1 MEEQK
6 ERLTLGVDAE
16 TKRRLKAAASAKGV
30 SVSVYCRAA
39 IDKELTLE
47 EGEAGAGQRPPGSA
61 AAKFEE
67 IREKYRGSPA
77 EPALEMLRK
86 HHEEHAQ
93 DAGEGGEERWSEGTP
108 MARFEATRRKYGS
121 AKPTTKTAVDYIREG
136 REIRDRQMDEW
147 QKPHRSS
154 SS

>member
-1 MEEQK
+1 MEEHK

-39 IDKELTLE
+39 IDKEL
-47 EGEAGAGQRPPGSA
+47 ARRMRARVWRGQLPTGSA
-61 AAKFEE
+61 SARFEAT
-67 IREKYRGSPA
+67 REKYRGSPA

-86 HHEEHAQ
+86 YHKELAQ
-93 DAGEGGEERWSEGTP
+93 DAGEGGDERWSEGTP

-121 AKPTTKTAVDYIREG
+121 AKPTTMTAVDYIREG
-136 REIRDRQMDEW
+136 REIREREMDGW
-147 QKPHRSS
+147 LKPKNPS
-154 SS
+154 

>member
-1 MEEQK
+1 M
-6 ERLTLGVDAE
+6 GVDAE
-16 TKRRLKAAASAKGV
+16 TKRRLKAAASAKRV

-47 EGEAGAGQRPPGSA
+47 EERSEAKRLPADA
-61 AAKFEE
+61 AVKMLEE
-67 IREKYRGSPA
+67 IRHR
-77 EPALEMLRK
+77 
-86 HHEEHAQ
+86 H
-93 DAGEGGEERWSEGTP
+93 GT
-108 MARFEATRRKYGS
+108 
-121 AKPTTKTAVDYIREG
+121 AKPTKKTAVDYIREG

>member
-1 MEEQK
+1 MEEHK

-39 IDKELTLE
+39 IDKELALE
-47 EGEAGAGQRPPGSA
+47 EERSEAKRLPADA
-61 AAKFEE
+61 AVKMLEE

-86 HHEEHAQ
+86 YHKKH
-93 DAGEGGEERWSEGTP
+93 P
-108 MARFEATRRKYGS
+108 TRPGS
-121 AKPTTKTAVDYIREG
+121 TMTAVDYIREG
-136 REIRDRQMDEW
+136 REIREREMDGW
-147 QKPHRSS
+147 LKPKNPS
-154 SS
+154 

>member
-47 EGEAGAGQRPPGSA
+47 EERSEAKRLPADA
-61 AAKFEE
+61 AVKMLEE
-67 IREKYRGSPA
+67 IREKHRGTPA

-93 DAGEGGEERWSEGTP
+93 DAGEGGDERWPEGTP

-136 REIRDRQMDEW
+136 REIRDRQMDGW
-147 QKPHRSS
+147 LKPKNPS
-154 SS
+154 

>member
-1 MEEQK
+1 M
-6 ERLTLGVDAE
+6 GVDAE
-16 TKRRLKAAASAKGV
+16 TKRRLKAAALQKGV
-30 SVSVYCRAA
+30 TVSGYCRAA
-39 IDKELTLE
+39 IDKELAQDE
-47 EGEAGAGQRPPGSA
+47 ERAEAKRLPADA
-61 AAKFEE
+61 AVKMLEE
-67 IREKYRGSPA
+67 IREKYRGTPA

>member
-1 MEEQK
+1 MEDQK

-39 IDKELTLE
+39 IDKELALE

-61 AAKFEE
+61 AARFEE

-86 HHEEHAQ
+86 YHKKH
-93 DAGEGGEERWSEGTP
+93 P
-108 MARFEATRRKYGS
+108 TRPGS
-121 AKPTTKTAVDYIREG
+121 TMTAVDYIREG
-136 REIRDRQMDEW
+136 REIREREMDGW
-147 QKPHRSS
+147 LKPKNPS
-154 SS
+154 

>member
-1 MEEQK
+1 M
-6 ERLTLGVDAE
+6 GVDAE
-16 TKRRLKAAASAKGV
+16 TKRRLKAAALQKGV
-30 SVSVYCRAA
+30 SVSGYCRAA
-39 IDKELTLE
+39 IDKELALE
-47 EGEAGAGQRPPGSA
+47 EERAEAKRLPADA
-61 AAKFEE
+61 AVKMFEE
-67 IREKYRGSPA
+67 IREKYRGTPA

-86 HHEEHAQ
+86 YHEEHAQ
-93 DAGEGGEERWSEGTP
+93 DAGEGGDERWPEGTP

-147 QKPHRSS
+147 LKPHRSS

>member
-1 MEEQK
+1 MEEHK

-16 TKRRLKAAASAKGV
+16 TKRRLKAAASKKGV
-30 SVSVYCRAA
+30 TVSGYCRAA
-39 IDKELTLE
+39 IDKELALE

-61 AAKFEE
+61 A
-67 IREKYRGSPA
+67 
-77 EPALEMLRK
+77 
-86 HHEEHAQ
+86 
-93 DAGEGGEERWSEGTP
+93 
-108 MARFEATRRKYGS
+108 ARFEATRRKYGS

-147 QKPHRSS
+147 LKPRRSS